1 MREENKRQIRRSITK
16 EHGRQSV
23 RLDSVY
29 DGAGGI
35 CAICGL
41 PVPVSVDENDMWSV
55 IVFHKDAL
63 CNTIYYEVSYF
74 DNNIR
79 RDDFIEA
86 VKLNLQRV
94 KVDFAIYVGN
104 THMFSYGTLFEE

>member
-1 MREENKRQIRRSITK
+1 MKKVITREDALDVIKRADRF
-16 EHGRQSV
+16 
-23 RLDSVY
+23 
-29 DGAGGI
+29 GI
-35 CAICGL
+35 
-41 PVPVSVDENDMWSV
+41 ENDMWSV

-63 CNTIYYEVSYF
+63 LNTIYYEISYF

>member
-1 MREENKRQIRRSITK
+1 MKKVVTREGALDVI
-16 EHGRQSV
+16 QSAE
-23 RLDSVY
+23 RF
-29 DGAGGI
+29 GN
-35 CAICGL
+35 
-41 PVPVSVDENDMWSV
+41 ENDMWSV

>member
-1 MREENKRQIRRSITK
+1 MKKVIAREDALDVIKRADRF
-16 EHGRQSV
+16 
-23 RLDSVY
+23 
-29 DGAGGI
+29 GI
-35 CAICGL
+35 
-41 PVPVSVDENDMWSV
+41 ENDMWSV

-63 CNTIYYEVSYF
+63 LNTIYYEISYF

>member
-1 MREENKRQIRRSITK
+1 MKKVITREEA
-16 EHGRQSV
+16 
-23 RLDSVY
+23 LDIIKIAERF
-29 DGAGGI
+29 GT
-35 CAICGL
+35 
-41 PVPVSVDENDMWSV
+41 ENDMWSV

-104 THMFSYGTLFEE
+104 THMFSYGDLFEE

>member
-1 MREENKRQIRRSITK
+1 MKKVITRE
-16 EHGRQSV
+16 GA
-23 RLDSVY
+23 LDVIKKAERF
-29 DGAGGI
+29 GN
-35 CAICGL
+35 
-41 PVPVSVDENDMWSV
+41 ENDMWSV

-104 THMFSYGTLFEE
+104 THMFSYGTLFEED

>member
-1 MREENKRQIRRSITK
+1 MKKVVTRE
-16 EHGRQSV
+16 GA
-23 RLDSVY
+23 LDVIKSSERF
-29 DGAGGI
+29 GN
-35 CAICGL
+35 
-41 PVPVSVDENDMWSV
+41 ENDMWSV

-63 CNTIYYEVSYF
+63 FNTIYYEVSYF

>member
-1 MREENKRQIRRSITK
+1 MKKVITREDALDVIKSADRFGNK
-16 EHGRQSV
+16 
-23 RLDSVY
+23 
-29 DGAGGI
+29 
-35 CAICGL
+35 
-41 PVPVSVDENDMWSV
+41 NDMWSV

>member
-1 MREENKRQIRRSITK
+1 MKKVITREDALDVIKRADRF
-16 EHGRQSV
+16 
-23 RLDSVY
+23 
-29 DGAGGI
+29 GI
-35 CAICGL
+35 
-41 PVPVSVDENDMWSV
+41 ENDMWSV

-63 CNTIYYEVSYF
+63 LNTIYYEVSYF

-86 VKLNLQRV
+86 VKLSLQRV

-104 THMFSYGTLFEE
+104 TLMFSYGTLFEE

>member
-1 MREENKRQIRRSITK
+1 MKKVITREDALDVIKRAERF
-16 EHGRQSV
+16 
-23 RLDSVY
+23 
-29 DGAGGI
+29 GI
-35 CAICGL
+35 
-41 PVPVSVDENDMWSV
+41 ENDMWSV

-63 CNTIYYEVSYF
+63 FNTIYYEISYF

-94 KVDFAIYVGN
+94 KVDFAIYVGS